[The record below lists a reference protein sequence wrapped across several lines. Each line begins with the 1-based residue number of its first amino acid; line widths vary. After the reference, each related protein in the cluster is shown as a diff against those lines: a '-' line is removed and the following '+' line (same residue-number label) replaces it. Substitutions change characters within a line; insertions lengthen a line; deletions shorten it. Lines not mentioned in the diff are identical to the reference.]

1 MPPRIPSGPVESVRI
16 RILEW
21 LDQNYHFGEARRL
34 VENDRLSL
42 TDRGILDRAALGR
55 LFAYLEDSFRVT
67 IDRRRVEGHNLD
79 TLENI
84 VAQVVRRLDSQD
96 AGGHCNTATAAP

>member
-1 MPPRIPSGPVESVRI
+1 MPPRIHSGPVESVRV

-34 VENDRLSL
+34 VEDDRSSL
-42 TDRGILDRAALGR
+42 TERGILDRAALGS

-67 IDRRRVEGHNLD
+67 IDRRRVEGRNLD

-84 VAQVVRRLDSQD
+84 VAAVVLRLDGQD
-96 AGGHCNTATAAP
+96 CRPAL